1 LLPVV
6 LKPKKI
12 EISSLEK
19 IKKKIKT
26 AKNALSKTQDELDRW
41 KSVADLYNQ
50 LFRKHMR
57 PELERLHKVRKSWV
71 LKLYEARNTMKWSR
85 NEKDLLDEEIVTKA
99 IELLDEM
106 PGDSDLEAV
115 INKYQEAAKNSS
127 IEEDFEPLDE
137 SFLEMLA
144 ADLCAE
150 SNLPKDFFKGCK
162 NEKEMYDRFTQHM
175 DERSESRRAEAK
187 PSGKQ
192 FASGVIKSLYRR
204 LASLVHPDKESDP
217 TLKRNKTELMQRL
230 NTAYK
235 HNDIDE
241 LMKIQLEIDFDRP
254 VDLMS
259 DIDGLTAN
267 LKSIKKQH
275 KDLTMEVVEIKNWL
289 KAAISPDL
297 QIEDAGKIEPK
308 IRNSFKNHA
317 KSIKQEIIQLES
329 DINYTF
335 KDRKGIKNMMF

>member
-1 LLPVV
+1 MLLVV
-6 LKPKKI
+6 LKTKKT

-19 IKKKIKT
+19 IRRKIKS
-26 AKNALSKTQDELDRW
+26 AKKELSKAQAELAHW
-41 KSVADLYNQ
+41 KSIADLYNQ
-50 LFRKHMR
+50 LFKKHLR
-57 PELERLHKVRKSWV
+57 PELERLHKVRKSWI
-71 LKLYEARNTMKWSR
+71 LKLYESRNSMKWSR
-85 NEKDLLDEEIVTKA
+85 VEKELLDEEIITKV

-115 INKYQEAAKNSS
+115 LRKYQDAARNSFNDD
-127 IEEDFEPLDE
+127 DFETDDE

-144 ADLCAE
+144 EDLCNE
-150 SNLPKDFFKGCK
+150 SNLPSDFFKGCK
-162 NEKEMYDRFTQHM
+162 NEKEMYDRYTQFM
-175 DERSESRRAEAK
+175 DQKSDTRRAEK
-187 PSGKQ
+187 EPSGKQ

-204 LASLVHPDKESDP
+204 LASLLHPDKESDP
-217 TLKRNKTELMQRL
+217 ALKRNKTELMQRL
-230 NTAYK
+230 NTAYRN
-235 HNDIDE
+235 NDIDD
-241 LMKIQLEIDFDRP
+241 LMKIQSEIDFDRP

-275 KDLTMEVVEIKNWL
+275 KDLTKEAVEIKNWL
-289 KAAISPDL
+289 GAAVSPDL
-297 QIEDAGKIEPK
+297 HAEDKDKIEPR
-308 IRNSFKNHA
+308 IRNSFKIHV